1 MAVTGRDPFDPD
13 CSTVAELKAHDHR
26 GGLGDT
32 IVKQRLETVPLDR
45 LAPIRA
51 HHATWA
57 DRTEDVR
64 GILRDGIRRAEGR
77 TQATLDAVTDRRD
90 LFRPAS

>member
-1 MAVTGRDPFDPD
+1 MAVTGRGPFDPD
-13 CSTVAELKAHDHR
+13 YTTVAELKANEHR

-32 IVKQRLETVPLDR
+32 IVKQSRETVPLDR

-51 HHATWA
+51 HHATCA
-57 DRTEDVR
+57 DRTDDVR
-64 GILRDGIRRAEGR
+64 GILRDGIRRADGR
-77 TQATLDAVTDRRD
+77 TQATLDALTDRRD